1 MKHIKRYI
9 FIIFLIAFYSF
20 PSFSQQIDP
29 QKVIDYSELE
39 IVYKLTYQQDS
50 TDSNDLR
57 MEYMILLIGNHK
69 SIFLSYNNMLWIKR
83 YREAVERNQV
93 QELFSS
99 QDRPPA
105 SRFRYSIYK
114 NFPEGKVTTV
124 DHLPGNHFRYEE
136 YMDQFNWELT
146 NQRKSILGFT
156 AQKATTYYGGRVWVA
171 WFTTDIQFS
180 EGPYKF
186 HGLPGLILKI
196 SDTKNHYVFE
206 IESIQ
211 KTEPPQPINFI
222 QRHYIN
228 TERAK
233 FLRAKKNFRDEIINR
248 AYSGDNP
255 TQTQIT
261 AASNIL
267 LRNNP
272 IELKAD

>member
-1 MKHIKRYI
+1 MIHLNRFI
-9 FIIFLIAFYSF
+9 FISFIAVQYSF
-20 PSFSQQIDP
+20 PSLSQQLDP
-29 QKVIDYSELE
+29 QKAIDYSELE

-50 TDSNDLR
+50 TDLNDIR
-57 MEYMILLIGNHK
+57 MEYMILLIGKNK
-69 SIFLSYNNMLWIKR
+69 SIFLSYNNMLWNKR

-105 SRFRYSIYK
+105 SRFRYRIYK
-114 NFPEGKVTTV
+114 NYPMGKITTV

-146 NQRKSILGFT
+146 DQRKSILGLE

-171 WFTTDIQFS
+171 WFTTDIQFR

-196 SDTKNHYVFE
+196 SDIKNHYVFE

-222 QRHYIN
+222 QRHYIS

-233 FLRAKKNFRDEIINR
+233 FLQAKKNFRDEIINR
-248 AYSGDNP
+248 AYSGENP

-267 LRNNP
+267 PRNNP

>member
-1 MKHIKRYI
+1 MTYI
-9 FIIFLIAFYSF
+9 RFIFLCIFAVICSF
-20 PSFSQQIDP
+20 PSLSQQPDP
-29 QKVIDYSELE
+29 QKAIDYSRLE

-50 TDSNDLR
+50 TDLNDLR
-57 MEYMILLIGNHK
+57 MEYMILLIGNNK
-69 SIFLSYNNMLWIKR
+69 SIFLSYNNMQWDKR

-105 SRFRYSIYK
+105 SRFRYRIYK
-114 NFPEGKVTTV
+114 NFPDGKITTV
-124 DHLPGNHFRYEE
+124 DHLPGNHFLYEE
-136 YMDQFNWELT
+136 YMDQFNWKVT
-146 NQRKSILGFT
+146 GQRKSILGFA
-156 AQKATTYYGGRVWVA
+156 AQKATTYYGGREWVA
-171 WFTTDIQFS
+171 WFTTDIQLR

-186 HGLPGLILKI
+186 HGLPGLILNI

-211 KTEPPQPINFI
+211 KTEPSRPINFI

-233 FLRAKKNFRDEIINR
+233 FLRAKKNFRNEIINR

-267 LRNNP
+267 PRNNP